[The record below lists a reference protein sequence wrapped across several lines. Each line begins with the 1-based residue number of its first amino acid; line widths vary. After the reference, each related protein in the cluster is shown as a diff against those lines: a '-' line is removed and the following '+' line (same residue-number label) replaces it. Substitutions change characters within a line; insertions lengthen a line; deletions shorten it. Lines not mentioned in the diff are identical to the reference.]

1 MGKKDT
7 GAAFRP
13 EVREVVRSAKRE
25 QRKMTRQLKR
35 KADKYVGSAPKST
48 GAVQEELGSASG
60 RTFPQYV
67 SGTERRFF
75 GGTTDVTNA
84 YRQVLRNFQPNIL
97 GSRSQTGLDS
107 YLGGLRRAYGSE
119 IQQQGLAGRER
130 LSTLPEEARTAFTL
144 SEQNP
149 AFNNLR
155 NEQYMS
161 LAQDPPTVS
170 NDAMAMYRS
179 LFTYNV

>member
-1 MGKKDT
+1 MGRRDEGASFRPQVRQVVRDTMKAQRKTRRQIKREAGKMTGSAPRDT
-7 GAAFRP
+7 GAAQQ
-13 EVREVVRSAKRE
+13 A
-25 QRKMTRQLKR
+25 L
-35 KADKYVGSAPKST
+35 A
-48 GAVQEELGSASG
+48 SASG

-67 SGTERRFF
+67 SGTEQRFF
-75 GGTTDVTNA
+75 GGTTDIANA

-107 YLGGLRRAYGSE
+107 YLGGLRGAYGSE

-130 LSTLPEEARTAFTL
+130 LSTLPEEARTAFTM

-161 LAQDPPTVS
+161 LAKDPPTVS